1 MPTVNDVLQSLPDG
15 TLRQS
20 VTEALEWNRSGVL
33 RGDAL
38 CSVAERLRVEA
49 GFEDDGLLRHADT
62 LVCREAAKRFV
73 ALGKREESW
82 AMPFDKLL
90 AELMAGLRGNG
101 TTLST
106 RAMAAMMVAQMQ
118 FGQSPQMTG
127 IGVEV
132 VRDNGTTTFAV
143 VSIAEYADLLKRRD
157 DGELRGTINARGA
170 SQHELAGE
178 THWSAG
184 QP

>member
-1 MPTVNDVLQSLPDG
+1 MPTVNDVLQSLPDS

-20 VTEALEWNRSGVL
+20 VTEALEWNRSGAL

-106 RAMAAMMVAQMQ
+106 RAMAAMM
-118 FGQSPQMTG
+118 G
-127 IGVEV
+127 IGVEF
-132 VRDNGTTTFAV
+132 VRENGTTTFAV